1 MSSSK
6 IGINPG
12 KKNNN
17 EESKVSDVQDKSKE
31 NKKFYILNNRTIC
44 YICQKEMPVDYC
56 KSFSC
61 EHLIC
66 IPCIS
71 KLILRENFNFLLLD
85 DFKERDYIKA
95 NFKYNISFLEKD
107 INYNY
112 KYKIVANISVL
123 DNEDKEKLYEEN
135 EIIF

>member
-1 MSSSK
+1 M
-6 IGINPG
+6 
-12 KKNNN
+12 
-17 EESKVSDVQDKSKE
+17 
-31 NKKFYILNNRTIC
+31 L
-44 YICQKEMPVDYC
+44 VDYC

-95 NFKYNISFLEKD
+95 SVNCFCGKGNFSAELNLIQKELTD
-107 INYNY
+107 
-112 KYKIVANISVL
+112 SVL
-123 DNEDKEKLYEEN
+123 YNRPKEIRCQKHFEQATYFCLNCNNKICDKCNEEHNNNQNNRKVKKHQ
-135 EIIF
+135 II